1 MNRIQEI
8 ETRKAELLKESEQ
21 ENADLAKIK
30 SEMESL
36 NAELVEIRK
45 AAERKKIADMMDS
58 GDVKGTE
65 IETRKG
71 NEKVEN
77 KFESIEY
84 RKAFMAY
91 VTKGAALPVEYRD
104 ASAMSDVGAV
114 IPQVIV
120 NQIIEK
126 AEQYGNILPL
136 VRRLAYP
143 AGVVVPTSVLAATGR
158 WINDGDTVQKEKK
171 AVTKIT
177 FGAYELAASIGVTF
191 AASVMSLS
199 VFENAVIE
207 NVTRAMVKALE
218 QAIISGDGNGK
229 PTGIINTEVD
239 AKQKVALS
247 ASLSF
252 KDIINV
258 FKAIPAAYSA
268 GVKIFMNES
277 TFYDFLAI
285 TDNNGQPVARV
296 NYGVDGAPARSLFG
310 RQIVTTDYLPSLDA
324 AKAGETV
331 AFAFDPQY
339 YVLNTAYNMDMVRY
353 VDNDTRTNVFQSVAI
368 VDGKVVDANGLVLV
382 NKNGTKV

>member
-58 GDVKGTE
+58 GDVKGNE

-77 KFESIEY
+77 KFESVEY

-104 ASAMSDVGAV
+104 AAGMSDIGAV

-143 AGVVVPTSVLAATGR
+143 AGVVVPTSVLSATGR
-158 WINDGDTVQKEKK
+158 WINDGDAVQKEKK

-207 NVTRAMVKALE
+207 NVARAMVKALE
-218 QAIISGDGNGK
+218 QAIISGNGNGK

-247 ASLSF
+247 ATLGF
-252 KDIINV
+252 KDIVRI

-277 TFYDFLAI
+277 TFYDFIAI

-296 NYGVDGAPARSLFG
+296 NYGVDGAPSRSLFG

>member
-30 SEMESL
+30 NEMESL

-45 AAERKKIADMMDS
+45 AAERQKIADLMDS

-91 VTKGAALPVEYRD
+91 VTQGAALPVEYRD

-158 WINDGDTVQKEKK
+158 WINDGDAVKEEKK

-191 AASVMSLS
+191 AASVMSLDI
-199 VFENAVIE
+199 FENAVVE
-207 NVTRAMVKALE
+207 NVARAMVKALE

-229 PTGIINTEVD
+229 PTGIINTNVD

-247 ASLSF
+247 ATLGF
-252 KDIINV
+252 KDIVSI

-277 TFYDFLAI
+277 TFYDFIAI

-296 NYGVDGAPARSLFG
+296 NYGVDGAPSRSLFG

>member
-91 VTKGAALPVEYRD
+91 VMKGTALPVEYRD
-104 ASAMSDVGAV
+104 ASAMSDIGAV

-158 WINDGDTVQKEKK
+158 WINDGDAVQKEKK

-207 NVTRAMVKALE
+207 NVARAMVKALE

-229 PTGIINTEVD
+229 PTGIINTKVD

-268 GVKIFMNES
+268 GVKVFMNES

-382 NKNGTKV
+382 NKNGTKA

>member
-382 NKNGTKV
+382 NKNGTKA

>member
-1 MNRIQEI
+1 LNRIQEI

>member
-91 VTKGAALPVEYRD
+91 VTKGTAMPIEYRD
-104 ASAMSDVGAV
+104 ASAMSDIGAV

-158 WINDGDTVQKEKK
+158 WINDGDAVQKEKK

-207 NVTRAMVKALE
+207 NVARAMVKALE

-229 PTGIINTEVD
+229 PTGIINTDVD
-239 AKQKVALS
+239 VKQKVALS

-252 KDIINV
+252 KDIISV

-310 RQIVTTDYLPSLDA
+310 RQVVTTDYLPSLDT

-382 NKNGTKV
+382 NKNGTKA

>member
-1 MNRIQEI
+1 MNRMQKI
-8 ETRKAELLKESEQ
+8 EARKAELLKESEQ

-30 SEMESL
+30 TEMESL

-45 AAERKKIADMMDS
+45 AAERQKIADMMDS
-58 GDVKGTE
+58 GDVKGNE

-77 KFESIEY
+77 KFESVEY